1 MWERAIVRQGGIL
14 QIRRPDRRLAW
25 LGLLAVLLQL
35 VAFAVYACP
44 IEQNS
49 TPATTATMAGCEGM
63 EMPDTNAPAL
73 CDQHCLRD
81 HVTKPDLKAL
91 QIPLLALSPPRFSL
105 VASRSPEVGA
115 QQYEDVPPSLSD
127 PPPAQRFCS
136 LQI

>member
-1 MWERAIVRQGGIL
+1 MRERAMMTRWTRL
-14 QIRRPDRRLAW
+14 QTRRPSRRLAW
-25 LGLLAVLLQL
+25 LALLAMLLQL

-44 IEQNS
+44 DEQNAS
-49 TPATTATMAGCEGM
+49 TPATATMAGCEGM
-63 EMPDTNAPAL
+63 EMPDPNAPAL

-81 HVTKPDLKAL
+81 HVTQPDLKAL
-91 QIPLLALSPPRFSL
+91 QVPLLALPPMRFAW

-115 QQYEDVPPSLSD
+115 QQYEDVPPCLSD